1 VLFVEWVGSEGEMV
15 GEELRELDV
24 GKFEEGNE

>member
-15 GEELRELDV
+15 GEELRELDGGV
-24 GKFEEGNE
+24 FEEGE